1 MGRGVDRKK
10 LAEWQ
15 RRLSRYE
22 RTGLT
27 AVEFCKR
34 ERVSVALLKYWRRQV
49 EFAALRSPG
58 PAKRAAQVAVFAPV
72 EVIQRR
78 WIVVRF
84 PGGATLEIP
93 DDRVDLVRLAIDRM
107 AAQQEVATC

>member
-15 RRLSRYE
+15 RRLARYE
-22 RTGLT
+22 RTDLT
-27 AVEFCKR
+27 SAEFCKR

-49 EFAALRSPG
+49 EFAALRSPASTK
-58 PAKRAAQVAVFAPV
+58 PSPQVAVFAPV
-72 EVIQRR
+72 EVIPRR

-84 PGGATLEIP
+84 PSGATLEIP

-107 AAQQEVATC
+107 AAQQEAATC

>member
-15 RRLSRYE
+15 RRLARHE

-27 AVEFCKR
+27 AVEFWKR

-49 EFAALRSPG
+49 ELAALRLRTQRLF
-58 PAKRAAQVAVFAPV
+58 PAR
-72 EVIQRR
+72 
-78 WIVVRF
+78 
-84 PGGATLEIP
+84 TL
-93 DDRVDLVRLAIDRM
+93 R
-107 AAQQEVATC
+107 